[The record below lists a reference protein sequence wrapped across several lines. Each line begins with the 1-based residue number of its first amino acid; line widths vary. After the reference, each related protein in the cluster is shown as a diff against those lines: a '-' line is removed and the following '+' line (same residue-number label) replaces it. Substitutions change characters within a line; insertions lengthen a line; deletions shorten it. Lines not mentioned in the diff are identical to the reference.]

1 MTQPNARQRE
11 LWAADG
17 VNGEPGFAA
26 ATFEEYNEKI
36 AASDLRRYL
45 KKGPMPWTKALIEAL
60 KAEGI
65 EGATLLNIGGGIGA
79 IQHELFAAGLGGATA
94 VEASYAYLDT
104 ARTESARRGDGSRIT
119 YRHGDFVEV
128 AESVP
133 RADIVTLE
141 RVLNVYPDWER
152 LAGLSAEHA
161 QRIYGLVVPR
171 DTLFVRLVI
180 AAMNR
185 VLRLQRRRVRAAIV
199 AIDAIDR
206 VLREKGLVP
215 HFSAKV
221 GPAWQVAVYRR
232 P

>member
-1 MTQPNARQRE
+1 MSYLPLGWGARRRSRHH
-11 LWAADG
+11 APISTR
-17 VNGEPGFAA
+17 PG
-26 ATFEEYNEKI
+26 
-36 AASDLRRYL
+36 RR
-45 KKGPMPWTKALIEAL
+45 
-60 KAEGI
+60 
-65 EGATLLNIGGGIGA
+65 
-79 IQHELFAAGLGGATA
+79 
-94 VEASYAYLDT
+94 
-104 ARTESARRGDGSRIT
+104 ARRGDGSRIT